1 MSTGTHPTAHPT
13 RGIKINNE
21 LACAN
26 AEATLTLVPVGITDG
41 NFWQS
46 PDMVGWTFSLLLGTR
61 MSHHHRTQL
70 FSPERVHYRNI
81 ISISSVDTI
90 ECCGLKS
97 TCVNFGV
104 YGYTVVARNPPRLD
118 KAGCQPS
125 AYTHIWCS
133 EYHNIG
139 SNFHNDCQLGR
150 LYKWLTCAP

>member
-61 MSHHHRTQL
+61 MSHHHCTQL

-90 ECCGLKS
+90 KCCGLKS

-104 YGYTVVARNPPRLD
+104 YGHTVVAQNPPRL
-118 KAGCQPS
+118 PS
-125 AYTHIWCS
+125 HIYGAVSTTTLVATFTMIVNWEDFIS
-133 EYHNIG
+133 G
-139 SNFHNDCQLGR
+139 SHVHRDTMP
-150 LYKWLTCAP
+150 Y